1 VINLDDGTIGVM
13 QTWLYVGGGSGTFSG
28 LNAWGLLDD
37 MTEIKTIEAV
47 SLVGVSYMFFARV
60 SR

>member
-1 VINLDDGTIGVM
+1 MDDGTIGVM

-28 LNAWGLLDD
+28 LKAWGLLDD
-37 MTEIKTIEAV
+37 MTEIRAIGAV
-47 SLVGVSYMFFARV
+47 SLVGVSYMFLARV